1 MMKKGG
7 SFEGLM
13 DEVYKTL
20 YEKKNTKESKLT
32 EFTKEVLLKIKK
44 NSNQSTAPDK
54 AKYALMFNN
63 LRDKANAKSSNK
75 TIFDKMNKIYSE
87 TILQKNTTKTKSE
100 ISNFLSTTR
109 LFSSPHVTN
118 TTNTTI
124 SSNQQSKISTPI
136 KAKMTRVKSQLENLD
151 DKEAYASLYR
161 KKKTKMSKSNSMG
174 NINSSINNLNNSR
187 GLRTS
192 LDNFRVDLEHF
203 LKKDISAN
211 TSVIMSDDNSEV
223 KKKNT
228 IPISIKSK
236 NKMSSSPNKKNNESF
251 NNSNYSKFIKFLPKE
266 NIHKTFFKIGKKD
279 RKNMSLRM
287 NSFRTRMELQNL

>member
-1 MMKKGG
+1 MKKAGN
-7 SFEGLM
+7 FEGLM

-44 NSNQSTAPDK
+44 NGNQSTAPDK

-87 TILQKNTTKTKSE
+87 TILQKNTSKTKSE

-124 SSNQQSKISTPI
+124 SSNQPSKISTPI

-151 DKEAYASLYR
+151 DKEVYASLYR
-161 KKKTKMSKSNSMG
+161 KKKTKMAKSNSMG

-203 LKKDISAN
+203 LKKDISVN
-211 TSVIMSDDNSEV
+211 TSGWNS
-223 KKKNT
+223 
-228 IPISIKSK
+228 
-236 NKMSSSPNKKNNESF
+236 
-251 NNSNYSKFIKFLPKE
+251 
-266 NIHKTFFKIGKKD
+266 
-279 RKNMSLRM
+279 
-287 NSFRTRMELQNL
+287 

>member
-1 MMKKGG
+1 MKKAGN
-7 SFEGLM
+7 FEGLM

-44 NSNQSTAPDK
+44 NGNQSTAPDK

-87 TILQKNTTKTKSE
+87 TILQKNTSKTKSE

-124 SSNQQSKISTPI
+124 SSNQPSKISTPI

-151 DKEAYASLYR
+151 DKEVYASLYR
-161 KKKTKMSKSNSMG
+161 KKKTKMAKSNSMG

-203 LKKDISAN
+203 LRKDIRVN
-211 TSVIMSDDNSEV
+211 TSAIMSDNEV

-236 NKMSSSPNKKNNESF
+236 NKLSSSPNKQNNESF

-287 NSFRTRMELQNL
+287 DSFRTRMELQNL

>member
-1 MMKKGG
+1 MKKAGN
-7 SFEGLM
+7 FEGLM

-32 EFTKEVLLKIKK
+32 EFTKEILFKIKK
-44 NSNQSTAPDK
+44 NSNQASIPDK
-54 AKYALMFNN
+54 AKYALMFNH
-63 LRDKANAKSSNK
+63 LGDKANVKTSNK

-87 TILQKNTTKTKSE
+87 TILQKNTSKTKGE

-124 SSNQQSKISTPI
+124 SSNQASKISTPI

-161 KKKTKMSKSNSMG
+161 KKKTKIAKSNSMG

-187 GLRTS
+187 SLRTS

-203 LKKDISAN
+203 LKKDISVN
-211 TSVIMSDDNSEV
+211 TSAIMSDENET
-223 KKKNT
+223 KKKSVNQ
-228 IPISIKSK
+228 ISLKIQNKSMK
-236 NKMSSSPNKKNNESF
+236 NHESF
-251 NNSNYSKFIKFLPKE
+251 NNNSNYSKFIKFLPKE
-266 NIHKTFFKIGKKD
+266 NIHKTFFKMGKKD
-279 RKNMSLRM
+279 RKNISLRM
-287 NSFRTRMELQNL
+287 DSFRTRMELQNL